1 MKQIVW
7 CVALL
12 VAPAA
17 AAEEPATAPV
27 AVRPLEGCWRGT
39 GSVMGK
45 PVTTVMEAR
54 PVALGAMLV
63 VDADSVATTDAADR
77 YAAHLVFGSGK
88 APADVIG
95 FWSDSFGGNFTATG
109 AGAATSG
116 GFDISYRYPDAEFV
130 NRWRIAGD
138 QLGWTIVARDEK
150 GKEQPFASYT
160 LRRAQCPAVLGKK

>member
-1 MKQIVW
+1 MKQISW
-7 CVALL
+7 IVALL
-12 VAPAA
+12 IAPVA
-17 AAEEPATAPV
+17 AAEEPASAPA

-45 PVTTVMEAR
+45 PVTIAMEAR
-54 PVALGAMLV
+54 PVALGAILT
-63 VDADSVATTDAADR
+63 VDADSVATADAADR
-77 YAAHLVFGSGK
+77 YAAHLVFGNGK
-88 APADVIG
+88 EPTEVSG

-109 AGAATSG
+109 TGAATAG

-160 LRRAQCPAVLGKK
+160 LRRAQCPAALGKK